1 MAINKGNIVCVFG
14 VKGGI
19 GKSILT
25 LNLAGIVSNFKK
37 RVLIVDM
44 DLYGGSVSIILNKNV
59 NKTVYNLVDDFNNNR
74 YDNFNDYITK
84 YNDYID
90 YLACPKDPRK
100 ANKIDSSYIEI
111 LLDKAKFNYDL
122 ILIDTTHIL
131 DEINLTVLDKSDNI
145 LLVVSND
152 MLDIKNMR
160 SLISIFK
167 DLDIR
172 KYKVILNNSFRN
184 DKSYFNL
191 YDIKSIINSNI
202 DYEISNKFYIKN
214 IDKYIMDGNIVTIDK
229 KYSNLPHIKVFE
241 TIIKDIIGDNNE

>member
-25 LNLAGIVSNFKK
+25 LNLAGVLSNMNK

-44 DLYGGSVSIILNKNV
+44 DLYGGSISIILNKKV
-59 NKTVYNLVDDFNNNR
+59 NKSIYNFVDDFNNNR

-84 YNDYID
+84 YNDNID

-100 ANKIDSSYIEI
+100 ASKIDSSYIEI

-122 ILIDTTHIL
+122 ILIDTNHIL
-131 DEINLTVLDKSDNI
+131 NEMNLTLLDKCDNI
-145 LLVVSND
+145 LLVTTND
-152 MLDIKNMR
+152 ILDMKNMR

-167 DLDIR
+167 DLDIDR
-172 KYKVILNNSFRN
+172 YKVILNNSFRN
-184 DKSYFNL
+184 DKTYFNL
-191 YDIKSIINSNI
+191 YDIKSVINNNI
-202 DYEISNKFYIKN
+202 DYEISNKLYIKN

-229 KYSNLPHIKVFE
+229 KYSNSNYVKVFN
-241 TIIKDIIGDNNE
+241 TIVNDILGDNNE

>member
-25 LNLAGIVSNFKK
+25 LNLAGVLSNMNKH
-37 RVLIVDM
+37 VLIVVM
-44 DLYGGSVSIILNKNV
+44 DLYGGSISIILNKKV
-59 NKTVYNLVDDFNNNR
+59 NKSIYNFVDDFNNNR

-84 YNDYID
+84 YNDNID

-100 ANKIDSSYIEI
+100 ASKIDSSYIEI

-122 ILIDTTHIL
+122 ILIDTNHIL
-131 DEINLTVLDKSDNI
+131 NEMNLTLLDKCDNI
-145 LLVVSND
+145 LLVTTND
-152 MLDIKNMR
+152 MLDMKNMR

-167 DLDIR
+167 DLDIDR
-172 KYKVILNNSFRN
+172 YKVILNNSFRN
-184 DKSYFNL
+184 DKTYFNL
-191 YDIKSIINSNI
+191 YDIKSAINNNI
-202 DYEISNKFYIKN
+202 DYEISNKLYIKN

-229 KYSNLPHIKVFE
+229 KYSNSNYVKVFN
-241 TIIKDIIGDNNE
+241 TIVNDILGDNNE

>member
-25 LNLAGIVSNFKK
+25 LNLAGVLSNMNK

-44 DLYGGSVSIILNKNV
+44 DLYGGSISIILNKKV
-59 NKTVYNLVDDFNNNR
+59 NKSIYNFVDDFNNNR

-84 YNDYID
+84 YNDNID

-100 ANKIDSSYIEI
+100 ASKIDSSYIEI

-122 ILIDTTHIL
+122 ILIDTNHIL
-131 DEINLTVLDKSDNI
+131 NEMNLTILDKCDNI
-145 LLVVSND
+145 LLVTTND
-152 MLDIKNMR
+152 MLDMKNMR

-167 DLDIR
+167 DLDIDR
-172 KYKVILNNSFRN
+172 YKVILNNSFRN
-184 DKSYFNL
+184 DKTYFNL
-191 YDIKSIINSNI
+191 YDIKSVINNNI
-202 DYEISNKFYIKN
+202 DYEISNKLYIKN

-229 KYSNLPHIKVFE
+229 KYSNSNYVKVFN
-241 TIIKDIIGDNNE
+241 TIVNDILGDNNE

>member
-25 LNLAGIVSNFKK
+25 LNLAGVLSNMNK

-44 DLYGGSVSIILNKNV
+44 DLYGGSISIILNKKV
-59 NKTVYNLVDDFNNNR
+59 NKSIYNFVDDFNNNR

-84 YNDYID
+84 YNDNID

-100 ANKIDSSYIEI
+100 ASKIDSSYIEI

-122 ILIDTTHIL
+122 ILIDTNHIL
-131 DEINLTVLDKSDNI
+131 NEMNLTLLDKCDNI
-145 LLVVSND
+145 LLVTTND
-152 MLDIKNMR
+152 MLDMKNMR

-167 DLDIR
+167 DLDIDR
-172 KYKVILNNSFRN
+172 YKVILNNSFRC
-184 DKSYFNL
+184 DKTYFNL
-191 YDIKSIINSNI
+191 YDIKSVINNNI
-202 DYEISNKFYIKN
+202 DYEISNKLYIKN

-229 KYSNLPHIKVFE
+229 KYSNSNYVKVFN
-241 TIIKDIIGDNNE
+241 TIVDDILGDNNE

>member
-25 LNLAGIVSNFKK
+25 LNLAGVLSNMNKH
-37 RVLIVDM
+37 VLIVDM
-44 DLYGGSVSIILNKNV
+44 DLYGGSISIILNKKV
-59 NKTVYNLVDDFNNNR
+59 NKSIYNFVDDFNNNR

-84 YNDYID
+84 YNDNID

-100 ANKIDSSYIEI
+100 ASKIDSSYIEI

-122 ILIDTTHIL
+122 ILIDTNHIL
-131 DEINLTVLDKSDNI
+131 NEMNLTLLDKCDNI
-145 LLVVSND
+145 LLVTTND
-152 MLDIKNMR
+152 MLDMKNMR

-167 DLDIR
+167 DLDIDR
-172 KYKVILNNSFRN
+172 YKVILNNSFRN
-184 DKSYFNL
+184 DKTYFNL
-191 YDIKSIINSNI
+191 YDIKSAINNNI
-202 DYEISNKFYIKN
+202 DYEISNKLYIKN

-229 KYSNLPHIKVFE
+229 KYSNSNYVKVFN
-241 TIIKDIIGDNNE
+241 TIVNDILGDNNE

>member
-25 LNLAGIVSNFKK
+25 LNLAGVLSNMNK

-44 DLYGGSVSIILNKNV
+44 DLYGGSISIILNKKV
-59 NKTVYNLVDDFNNNR
+59 NKSIYNFVDDFNNNR

-84 YNDYID
+84 YNDNID

-100 ANKIDSSYIEI
+100 ASKIDSSYIEI

-122 ILIDTTHIL
+122 ILIDTNHIL
-131 DEINLTVLDKSDNI
+131 NEMNLTILDKCDNI
-145 LLVVSND
+145 LLVTTND
-152 MLDIKNMR
+152 MLDMKNMR

-167 DLDIR
+167 DLDIDR
-172 KYKVILNNSFRN
+172 YKVILNNSFRN
-184 DKSYFNL
+184 DKTYFNL
-191 YDIKSIINSNI
+191 YDIKSAINNNI
-202 DYEISNKFYIKN
+202 DYEISNKLYIKN

-229 KYSNLPHIKVFE
+229 KYSNSNYVKVFN
-241 TIIKDIIGDNNE
+241 TIVNDILGDNNE

>member
-25 LNLAGIVSNFKK
+25 LNLAGVLSNMNKQ
-37 RVLIVDM
+37 VLIVDM
-44 DLYGGSVSIILNKNV
+44 DLYGGSISIILNKKV
-59 NKTVYNLVDDFNNNR
+59 NKSIYNFVDDFNNNR

-84 YNDYID
+84 YNDNID

-100 ANKIDSSYIEI
+100 ASKIDSSYIEI

-122 ILIDTTHIL
+122 ILIDTNHIL
-131 DEINLTVLDKSDNI
+131 NEMNLTLLDKCDNI
-145 LLVVSND
+145 LLVTTND
-152 MLDIKNMR
+152 MLDMKNMR

-167 DLDIR
+167 DLDIDR
-172 KYKVILNNSFRN
+172 YKVILNNSFRN
-184 DKSYFNL
+184 DKTYFNL
-191 YDIKSIINSNI
+191 YDIKSAINNNI
-202 DYEISNKFYIKN
+202 DYEISNKLYIKN

-229 KYSNLPHIKVFE
+229 KYSNSNYVKVFN
-241 TIIKDIIGDNNE
+241 TIVNDILGDNNE

>member
-25 LNLAGIVSNFKK
+25 LNLAGVLSNMNKH
-37 RVLIVDM
+37 VLIVDM
-44 DLYGGSVSIILNKNV
+44 DLYGGSISIILNKKV
-59 NKTVYNLVDDFNNNR
+59 NKSIYNFVDDFNNNR

-84 YNDYID
+84 YNDNID

-122 ILIDTTHIL
+122 ILIDTNHIL
-131 DEINLTVLDKSDNI
+131 NEMNLTLLDKCDNI
-145 LLVVSND
+145 LLVTTND
-152 MLDIKNMR
+152 MLDMKNMR

-167 DLDIR
+167 DLDIDR
-172 KYKVILNNSFRN
+172 YKVILNNSFRN
-184 DKSYFNL
+184 DKTYFNL
-191 YDIKSIINSNI
+191 YDIKSAINNNI
-202 DYEISNKFYIKN
+202 DYEISNKLYIKN
-214 IDKYIMDGNIVTIDK
+214 IDKYIMDGNIVTMDK
-229 KYSNLPHIKVFE
+229 KYSNSNYVKVFN
-241 TIIKDIIGDNNE
+241 TIVNDILGDNNE

>member
-25 LNLAGIVSNFKK
+25 LNLAGVLSNMNKH
-37 RVLIVDM
+37 VLIVDM
-44 DLYGGSVSIILNKNV
+44 DLYGGSISIILNKKV
-59 NKTVYNLVDDFNNNR
+59 NKSIYNFVDDFNNNR

-84 YNDYID
+84 YNDNID

-122 ILIDTTHIL
+122 ILIDTNHIL
-131 DEINLTVLDKSDNI
+131 NEMNLTLLDKCDNI
-145 LLVVSND
+145 LLVTTND
-152 MLDIKNMR
+152 MLDMKNMR

-167 DLDIR
+167 DLDIDR
-172 KYKVILNNSFRN
+172 YKVILNNSFRN
-184 DKSYFNL
+184 DKTYFNL
-191 YDIKSIINSNI
+191 YDIKSAINNNI
-202 DYEISNKFYIKN
+202 DYEISNKLYIKN

-229 KYSNLPHIKVFE
+229 KYSNSNYVKVFN
-241 TIIKDIIGDNNE
+241 TIVNDILGDNNE

>member
-25 LNLAGIVSNFKK
+25 LNLAGIVSNLKK

-44 DLYGGSVSIILNKNV
+44 DLYGGSISIILNKNV
-59 NKTVYNLVDDFNNNR
+59 NKTIYNLVDDFNNNR

-131 DEINLTVLDKSDNI
+131 DEISLTVLDKSDNI

-191 YDIKSIINSNI
+191 YDIKNIINSNI

-229 KYSNLPHIKVFE
+229 KYSNSPHIKVFE

>member
-25 LNLAGIVSNFKK
+25 LNLAGVLSNMNK

-44 DLYGGSVSIILNKNV
+44 DLYGGSISIILNKKV
-59 NKTVYNLVDDFNNNR
+59 NKSIYNFVDDFNNNR

-84 YNDYID
+84 YNDNID

-100 ANKIDSSYIEI
+100 ASKIDSSYIEI

-122 ILIDTTHIL
+122 ILIDTNHIL
-131 DEINLTVLDKSDNI
+131 NEMNLTILDKCDNI
-145 LLVVSND
+145 LLVTTND
-152 MLDIKNMR
+152 MLDMKNMR

-167 DLDIR
+167 DLDIDR
-172 KYKVILNNSFRN
+172 YKVILNNSFRN
-184 DKSYFNL
+184 DKTYFNL
-191 YDIKSIINSNI
+191 YDIKSVINNNI
-202 DYEISNKFYIKN
+202 DYEISNKLYIKN
-214 IDKYIMDGNIVTIDK
+214 IDKYIMDVNIVTIDK
-229 KYSNLPHIKVFE
+229 KYSNSNYVKVFN
-241 TIIKDIIGDNNE
+241 TIVNDILGDNNE

>member
-25 LNLAGIVSNFKK
+25 LNLAGIVSNLKK

-44 DLYGGSVSIILNKNV
+44 DLYGGSISIILNKNV

-131 DEINLTVLDKSDNI
+131 DEMNLTVLDKSDNI

-229 KYSNLPHIKVFE
+229 KYSNSPHIKVFE

>member
-25 LNLAGIVSNFKK
+25 LNLAGVLSNMNKH
-37 RVLIVDM
+37 VLIVDM
-44 DLYGGSVSIILNKNV
+44 DLYGGSISIILNKKV
-59 NKTVYNLVDDFNNNR
+59 NKSIYNFVDDFNNNR

-84 YNDYID
+84 YNDNID

-122 ILIDTTHIL
+122 ILIDTNHIL
-131 DEINLTVLDKSDNI
+131 NEMNLTLLDKCDNI
-145 LLVVSND
+145 LLVTTND
-152 MLDIKNMR
+152 MLDMKNMR

-167 DLDIR
+167 DLDIDR
-172 KYKVILNNSFRN
+172 YKVILNNSFRN
-184 DKSYFNL
+184 DKTYFNL
-191 YDIKSIINSNI
+191 YDIKSVINNNI
-202 DYEISNKFYIKN
+202 DYEISNKLYIKN

-229 KYSNLPHIKVFE
+229 KYSNSNYVKVFN
-241 TIIKDIIGDNNE
+241 TIVNDILGDNNE

>member
-25 LNLAGIVSNFKK
+25 LNLAGVLSNMNK

-44 DLYGGSVSIILNKNV
+44 DLYGGSISIILNKKV
-59 NKTVYNLVDDFNNNR
+59 NKSIYNFVDDFNNNR

-84 YNDYID
+84 YNDNID

-100 ANKIDSSYIEI
+100 ASKIDSSYIEI

-122 ILIDTTHIL
+122 ILIDTNHIL
-131 DEINLTVLDKSDNI
+131 NEMNLTLLDKCDNI
-145 LLVVSND
+145 LLVTTND
-152 MLDIKNMR
+152 MLDMKNMR

-167 DLDIR
+167 DLDIDR
-172 KYKVILNNSFRN
+172 YKVILNNSFRN
-184 DKSYFNL
+184 DKTYFNL
-191 YDIKSIINSNI
+191 YDIKSVINNNI
-202 DYEISNKFYIKN
+202 DYEISNKLYIKN

-229 KYSNLPHIKVFE
+229 KYSNSNYGKVFN
-241 TIIKDIIGDNNE
+241 TIVNDILGDNNE